1 MRSLTAIHIFLAV
14 AEHRSFVSAARHLAM
29 TPPSVTRAVSALE
42 AELGVQLLLRTT
54 RQVSL
59 TSAGAAYAA
68 RVAPLMKGLD
78 EAAQALHEGQGQTA
92 GLIRINAPMSMGERV
107 LPDVISQFRT
117 LFPRV
122 SLAVTLTDRHIDIV
136 SENVDL
142 AIRISTQP
150 KDKLTIW
157 RKITTV
163 RRCFVAAPRYLAQA
177 GVPESVDDLRGHCL
191 LSYDPDSGPE
201 TWDLTNGAKRRR
213 VVAGDVLSSNNG
225 DLIAKLAVNGEGIA
239 MLPQFIVDEH
249 LLSGALT
256 RVLPGWHP
264 PQLWLTLYY
273 PPYDR
278 LPMRLMTFSDFFERF
293 VTGTRAV

>member
-1 MRSLTAIHIFLAV
+1 MTAHNALQIFLAV

-29 TPPSVTRAVSALE
+29 TPPAVTRAVSALE
-42 AELGVQLLLRTT
+42 DQLGVQLLLRTT

-68 RVAPLMKGLD
+68 RIAPLIRGLA
-78 EAAQALHEGQGQTA
+78 EAAAELQERHGQAA

-117 LFPRV
+117 LFPQV
-122 SLAVTLTDRHIDIV
+122 SLALTLTDRHIDIV

-157 RKITTV
+157 RKITEV
-163 RRCFVAAPRYLAQA
+163 RRCFVAAPQYLSRV
-177 GVPESVDDLRGHCL
+177 GTPESVDDLSGHCL
-191 LSYDPDSGPE
+191 LSYDAEAGPE
-201 TWDLTNGAKRRR
+201 TWDLTNGPKRRR

-239 MLPQFIVDEH
+239 MLPQFIVDEP
-249 LLSGALT
+249 LKSGALVQ
-256 RVLPGWHP
+256 VLHDWHP

-273 PPYDR
+273 PPYDK
-278 LPMRLMTFSDFFERF
+278 LPMRLVTFSDFFERY
-293 VTGTRAV
+293 VTEAKPV

>member
-1 MRSLTAIHIFLAV
+1 MGTLNAIQIFLAV
-14 AEHRSFVSAARHLAM
+14 AEHRSFVAASRHLAM
-29 TPPSVTRAVSALE
+29 TPPAVTRAVSALE

-68 RVAPLMKGLD
+68 RVAPLIKGLA
-78 EAAQALHEGQGQTA
+78 EAAEALHEGHGQAA

-117 LFPRV
+117 LYPQV
-122 SLAVTLTDRHIDIV
+122 SLALTLTDRHIDIL

-142 AIRISTQP
+142 AIRISSQP

-157 RKITTV
+157 RKITKV
-163 RRCFVAAPRYLAQA
+163 RRCLVASPRYLAQMGQPQ
-177 GVPESVDDLRGHCL
+177 GVEDLTRHCL
-191 LSYDPDSGPE
+191 LSYDAEAGTE
-201 TWDLTNGAKRRR
+201 TWDLSNGPRRQR
-213 VVAGDVLSSNNG
+213 VIAGDVLSSNNG

-239 MLPQFIVDEH
+239 MLPQFIIDEH
-249 LLSGALT
+249 LQTGALQQ
-256 RVLPGWHP
+256 VLPDWTP

-278 LPMRLMTFSDFFERF
+278 LPMRLVTFSDFFERY
-293 VTGTRAV
+293 VTEQRPV